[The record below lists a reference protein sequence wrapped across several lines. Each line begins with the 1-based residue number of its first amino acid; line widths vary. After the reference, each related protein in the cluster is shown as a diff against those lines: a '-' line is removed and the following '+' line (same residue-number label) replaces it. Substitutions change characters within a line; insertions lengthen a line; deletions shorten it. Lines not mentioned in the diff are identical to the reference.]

1 MSDLFKHIAAIA
13 LAFLLVWSFFNDMW
27 LFAMTLTALGIAVT
41 VAGAWVML
49 CRIHARIKKWN
60 WRK

>member
-1 MSDLFKHIAAIA
+1 MSDLFKHIVVIA

-27 LFAMTLTALGIAVT
+27 LFAMTLAACGLAIT
-41 VAGAWVML
+41 VAGSWVML
-49 CRIHARIKKWN
+49 CRVYARIKTWN